1 MLGRL
6 LVRNVEGRLRQ
17 VSSARVQ
24 VEVDGHGA
32 QLLTRAAA
40 RCVSDAL
47 RQLLWRALRCDATP
61 VDDGNGAEQH
71 DGRQPTQDAAS
82 DRTGVAAAASADER
96 FRVVGD
102 TILVR
107 YWLGS
112 RLGLEP

>member
-71 DGRQPTQDAAS
+71 DGRQPTQDAAG
-82 DRTGVAAAASADER
+82 DRAGVAAAVVSADER
-96 FRVVGD
+96 LIVGRA
-102 TILVR
+102 ILIDDQQR
-107 YWLGS
+107 RW
-112 RLGLEP
+112 